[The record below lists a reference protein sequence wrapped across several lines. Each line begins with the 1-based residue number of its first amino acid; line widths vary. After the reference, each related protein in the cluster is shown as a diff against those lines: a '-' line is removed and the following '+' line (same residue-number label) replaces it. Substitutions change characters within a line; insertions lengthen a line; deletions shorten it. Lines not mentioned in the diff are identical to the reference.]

1 MTSNTDHQEDVCCKY
16 LREWMQ
22 CQSVVE
28 VVNDIEDENNEEEI
42 NQNPEGWVISKLSK
56 PDVRVVIVAS
66 KSTEFYLKSTSS
78 PPFGSLDEEDHQSD
92 HSQQSLLSPDQFDDE
107 EEIITSSS
115 SDSLFE
121 LRIFALKLIQK
132 YFIQNY
138 RQLRIV
144 SFDQGCPYAKN
155 VAKMLTP
162 SMGPFVLPDHL
173 PEFLG
178 GPSFRDRA
186 KSLQ

>member
-1 MTSNTDHQEDVCCKY
+1 MDD
-16 LREWMQ
+16 
-22 CQSVVE
+22 
-28 VVNDIEDENNEEEI
+28 EEE
-42 NQNPEGWVISKLSK
+42 
-56 PDVRVVIVAS
+56 
-66 KSTEFYLKSTSS
+66 
-78 PPFGSLDEEDHQSD
+78 EEDNQSD

-178 GPSFRDRA
+178 GPSFMDSSKDFA
-186 KSLQ
+186 ITLKKHHEI